1 MILNTLRASNVL
13 KYARLE
19 LNEIPTN
26 AQIAVSGPNESGKTA
41 VVETICFALFGR
53 TFSQGP
59 EALQKIIRWGET
71 SCRAELGF
79 STNDDHSYRL
89 VRSLDRE
96 GVHAAELYRNEE
108 TEPFASGPNTVR
120 DHIVKLCGFD
130 YPQYLDALYLAQME
144 ISAPHS
150 QSDTIKEIAGTTEL
164 EDVAD
169 ELREEIAQE
178 QAKIAQLEAEATD
191 FHRQI
196 GALNIHD
203 STIPGIE
210 TEKARVQKEID
221 GHRQDTE
228 ALGQATRAVQATAAR
243 LQETLKRLSEL
254 RRETSLGQWQDFG
267 SQLAAEAQTIHD
279 ACAAAQMEHEL
290 CADPEATEYLTDLKG
305 RVEAFAPVRERVGLY
320 RDKLAAML
328 EDTRGGINSYP
339 KQLSALRA
347 RLTRVRSLHGVMGL
361 LFLICAL
368 AALGAWAG
376 WWVAKPPADSSYV
389 GWAGSWLEQHI
400 PGWDAA
406 YLGWMQPAAI
416 ALTVLAA
423 VFLMWPMALKPRIS
437 QLRGELEQVNGR
449 LRETQAR
456 VALLDRIDEPA
467 YPEASQALHKLGDKE
482 ITGALKAFEEGAGVV
497 FVEEES
503 LADYRSQ
510 LTELLQESASGI
522 GGDLREGLA
531 TRIGALRQ
539 SIQDK
544 EQRHEELDREIATE
558 HERRQKAEELG
569 AYVEATRPKIE
580 ALQQGIRVRETGLK
594 LVTDT
599 SRTVYARF
607 NTVLSRYTGDVM
619 PKLTEGRYR
628 QMQIDDQLRL
638 RVFSAEK
645 NDFADLDEFSS
656 GTQRQTMLALRLAMA
671 KALVEATEQE
681 RQFIILDEPF
691 AFFDRERIRNTLKA
705 LPSMEKHISQIW
717 IISQEFE
724 SYEPF
729 TLHVACTRETDEL
742 IVGQAK
748 ERVKSVH

>member
-19 LNEIPTN
+19 LNEIPAK

-41 VVETICFALFGR
+41 VVETICFVLFGR

-79 STNDDHSYRL
+79 SANDGHSYRL

-96 GVHAAELYRNEE
+96 GVHAAELYRDEE

-164 EDVAD
+164 EAVAD
-169 ELREEIAQE
+169 ELREEIGQE
-178 QAKIAQLEAEATD
+178 QARIAALETEVAD
-191 FHRQI
+191 FRRQI

-210 TEKARVQKEID
+210 TEKARVQKEIE
-221 GHRQDTE
+221 GHGQDIE
-228 ALGQATRAVQATAAR
+228 ILEQATRSVQSTAAR
-243 LQETLKRLSEL
+243 LQEMLSRLPEL
-254 RRETSLGQWQDFG
+254 RLDTSLGQWQG
-267 SQLAAEAQTIHD
+267 YASQLAAAAHTIRN

-290 CADPEATEYLTDLKG
+290 CGDPEATEYLTDLKG

-328 EDTRGGINSYP
+328 GGTHGGINSYP
-339 KQLSALRA
+339 KQLAALRA
-347 RLTRVRSLHGVMGL
+347 RLTRTRSLHGFMGL
-361 LFLICAL
+361 VFLISSL

-376 WWVAKPPADSSYV
+376 GWVTRPPADSSYA
-389 GWAGSWLEQHI
+389 GWAASWLEQHI
-400 PGWDAA
+400 RWWDAA
-406 YLGWMQPAAI
+406 YLEWMLPAAI
-416 ALTVLAA
+416 ALTLLAV
-423 VFLMWPMALKPRIS
+423 VFLVWPMALRPRIS
-437 QLRGELEQVNGR
+437 RIRDEIEQVNER
-449 LRETQAR
+449 LRETQER
-456 VALLDRIDEPA
+456 VALLEHIDESP
-467 YPEASQALHKLGDKE
+467 YPELSQALHKLGDEE
-482 ITGALKAFEEGAGVV
+482 ITEALKAFEKGPGVV
-497 FVEEES
+497 FVDAET
-503 LADYRSQ
+503 LADYRAQ
-510 LTELLQESASGI
+510 LTELLQGSAGGI
-522 GGDLREGLA
+522 GDLREGLA

-539 SIQDK
+539 SIEDK
-544 EQRHEELDREIATE
+544 EQRLEELGREISAE
-558 HERRQKAEELG
+558 RERRQKAEELG
-569 AYVEATRPKIE
+569 AYVEAIRPKLE
-580 ALQQGIRVRETGLK
+580 ALQQGIRVREMGLK
-594 LVTDT
+594 LVADT
-599 SRTVYARF
+599 CRTVYTRF

-628 QMQIDDQLRL
+628 QMQIDDQLKL

-656 GTQRQTMLALRLAMA
+656 GTQRQMMLALRLAMA

-691 AFFDRERIRNTLKA
+691 AFFDRERIRSTLKA
-705 LPSMEKHISQIW
+705 LPNVDKHISQIW

-724 SYEPF
+724 SYQPF
-729 TLHVACTRETDEL
+729 TLHVACDRDADEL
-742 IVGQAK
+742 ILGQAK

>member
-19 LNEIPTN
+19 LNEIPAK

-53 TFSQGP
+53 TFSQAP
-59 EALQKIIRWGET
+59 EVLQKIIRWGET

-79 STNDDHSYRL
+79 SANDGRRYRL

-96 GVHAAELYRNEE
+96 GVHAAELYRDEE
-108 TEPFASGPNTVR
+108 AEPFASGPNTVH

-164 EDVAD
+164 EAVAD

-178 QAKIAQLEAEATD
+178 QARIAELEAEAGD
-191 FHRQI
+191 FRRQI

-210 TEKARVQKEID
+210 AEKARIQKEID
-221 GHRQDTE
+221 GHRQDIETLE
-228 ALGQATRAVQATAAR
+228 HAVQSVQDTAAR
-243 LQETLKRLSEL
+243 LQEMLSRLPEL
-254 RRETSLGQWQDFG
+254 HLETSLGQWRDYA
-267 SQLAAEAQTIHD
+267 SQLAAAGQTIRE
-279 ACAAAQMEHEL
+279 ACAAAQMEHGL
-290 CADPEATEYLTDLKG
+290 CDDPGATEYLTDLKG
-305 RVEAFAPVRERVGLY
+305 RVEAFAPVRERVALY
-320 RDKLAAML
+320 RDKLATML
-328 EDTRGGINSYP
+328 ADTRGGINSYP
-339 KQLSALRA
+339 RQLSALRA
-347 RLTRVRSLHGVMGL
+347 RLTRTRTLHGLMGL
-361 LFLICAL
+361 AFVVFAL
-368 AALGAWAG
+368 VAMAAWAG
-376 WWVAKPPADSSYV
+376 WWVARPPANSDYA
-389 GWAGSWLEQHI
+389 GWAASWLAQHLRW
-400 PGWDAA
+400 WDAA
-406 YLGWMQPAAI
+406 YLQWLLPGAT
-416 ALTVLAA
+416 ALTALAA
-423 VFLMWPMALKPRIS
+423 VFLIWPLALRPRMARI
-437 QLRGELEQVNGR
+437 LGEIERVNG
-449 LRETQAR
+449 LLHETQER
-456 VALLDRIDEPA
+456 VALLERLDETP
-467 YPEASQALHKLGDKE
+467 YPEVSQALHGLGDEE
-482 ITGALKAFEEGAGVV
+482 ISTALKAFEEDPGVL
-497 FVEEES
+497 FVDAET
-503 LADYRSQ
+503 LGDYRSR
-510 LTELLQESASGI
+510 LNELLQGSARGV
-522 GGDLREGLA
+522 GDLREALA

-539 SIQDK
+539 SIHDK
-544 EQRHEELDREIATE
+544 EQRLEELDREIAAE
-558 HERRQKAEELG
+558 QERRQKAEELG
-569 AYVEATRPKIE
+569 AYVEAIRPKLE
-580 ALQQGIRVRETGLK
+580 TVQQGIRVREMGLK

-599 SRTVYARF
+599 CRTVYARF

-628 QMQIDDQLRL
+628 QMQIDDRLRL

-656 GTQRQTMLALRLAMA
+656 GTQRQMMLALRLAMA

-705 LPSMEKHISQIW
+705 LPSVDKHITQIW

-729 TLHVACTRETDEL
+729 TLHVACTREADEL
-742 IVGQAK
+742 ILGQTK
-748 ERVKSVH
+748 ERVKTVP